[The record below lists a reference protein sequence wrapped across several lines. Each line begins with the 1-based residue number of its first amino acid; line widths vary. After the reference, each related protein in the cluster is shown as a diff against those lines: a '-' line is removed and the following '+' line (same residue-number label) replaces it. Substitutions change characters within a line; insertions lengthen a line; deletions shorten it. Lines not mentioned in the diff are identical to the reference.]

1 MKKHINKILSAVVI
15 AAALQSC
22 GFKDDVNTDPVNP
35 TDAPMA
41 AILPVAQV
49 GIGYTLGGNIA
60 RYNGMFTQQIAG
72 VDRQALSIGKGNI
85 GQQDTDDPWD
95 NLYKSMKNLDVI
107 IGKAD
112 AQKSPHYKGVAQ
124 IMMAYSLGITTDM
137 WGDVP
142 YSEAFKGS
150 SDGSGLRPKY
160 DKQETLYA
168 NIQTLLDKGIEN
180 CNAETSNFS
189 PASDDVIYNG
199 NLGKWIS
206 LANALKARH
215 YLHLTKRDPSNFAKV
230 IEYAEL
236 AMSAGFSDAFVPFSG
251 TSVASQNPM
260 SQFNDQRGDIG
271 MASKIMDYFR
281 STADTLDQS
290 LVDPRLFAFTDFSSS
305 DAIFTNDTVS
315 TDPLKIN
322 YIFNPAGSYPGDGN
336 FGINFIGGF
345 TAAANSPVYL
355 MTLAEL
361 KFMMAEAKFR
371 AGSAEYESA
380 VSNYRDGIQLSLIQS
395 TGTSN
400 AFIVDRIAAVST
412 TDSLTLEKVMT
423 QKWVA
428 LFMQSESWN
437 DWRRTGIPSLDSP
450 IGNPLGEGK
459 FPIRYP
465 YPQKERTLNSAN
477 IPDEGSQPALKPVW
491 WAQ

>member
-1 MKKHINKILSAVVI
+1 MKKHINKILSAVVFV
-15 AAALQSC
+15 AALQSC
-22 GFKDDVNTDPVNP
+22 SFKDDVNTDPVNP

-95 NLYKSMKNLDVI
+95 NLYKSMKNLDI
-107 IGKAD
+107 IINKAD

-199 NLGKWIS
+199 NLGKWVS

-230 IEYAEL
+230 VEYAEL
-236 AMSAGFSDAFVPFSG
+236 AMSAGFSDAFVPFNG
-251 TSVASQNPM
+251 ASVASQNPM
-260 SQFNDQRGDIG
+260 FQFNDQRGDIG
-271 MASKIMDYFR
+271 MASRMMDYFQKT
-281 STADTLDQS
+281 SDTAAQTI
-290 LVDPRLFAFTDFSSS
+290 DPRIYVYSDFEGEPY
-305 DAIFTNDTVS
+305 DTNG
-315 TDPLKIN
+315 N
-322 YIFNPAGSYPGDGN
+322 YQPVGSYPGDGN
-336 FGINFIGGF
+336 FEINFVGSY
-345 TAAANSPVYL
+345 TAAANAPVYL
-355 MTLAEL
+355 MTLTEL
-361 KFMMAEAKFR
+361 KFMLAEAKFR
-371 AGSAEYESA
+371 TGTDYEAA
-380 VSNYRDGIQLSLIQS
+380 VTSYKEGIEQSLIQS

-400 AFIVDRIAAVST
+400 AGIVDQIANVSI
-412 TDSLTLEKVMT
+412 TDSLTLEKVIT
-423 QKWVA
+423 QKWAA
-428 LFMQSESWN
+428 LFMQSEPWN

-459 FPIRYP
+459 FPLRYP
-465 YPQKERTLNSAN
+465 YTQKERTLNSAN
-477 IPDEGSQPALKPVW
+477 IPDEGTQPALKPVW